1 MQNRIHLTGDDA
13 GSLKRVREQG
23 IEGIW
28 NDKFSLSDSTGSYA
42 IRFDVQFVG
51 TGNQHYDVNV
61 SNSYGRCDMLNWCT
75 RTDWG
80 PDYQDELAAHE
91 FGHMIG
97 AFHEYAGGA
106 TYDNFAATGT
116 IMSDL
121 TAALRPNFMNP
132 IDHHAEQFTG
142 RTFEWQGWQRPAV
155 RWRWTGPHRRFQRRA
170 ERPHPDRVHHALT
183 PGFGRHGQRAAGLR
197 GGDRL
202 TLAGIAP
209 PQVSS
214 SLFTY
219 S

>member
-13 GSLKRVREQG
+13 GSLTRVREQG

-28 NDKFSLSDSTGSYA
+28 SDKFSLSDSTGSYA

-97 AFHEYAGGA
+97 AFDEYAGGA

-132 IDHHAEQFTG
+132 LDHHAEQFTG
-142 RTFEWQGWQRPAV
+142 RTFEIVDIPKN
-155 RWRWTGPHRRFQRRA
+155 
-170 ERPHPDRVHHALT
+170 
-183 PGFGRHGQRAAGLR
+183 
-197 GGDRL
+197 L
-202 TLAGIAP
+202 TLSGNTWADSLHGRAGNDQLFGGGGQDRIADFSGAQNDRIRIASTMP
-209 PQVSS
+209 
-214 SLFTY
+214 
-219 S
+219 